1 MASGNLSPRQKMINM
16 MYLVLTAML
25 ALNVSK
31 DILAV
36 LHKLDVGMSATV
48 RTVEEGTKT
57 IYAAIEAQVSENE
70 RAVPFNERAQVL
82 RSKSNTVESLL
93 VKAREDMIAETGG
106 IDTADDNRL
115 KGEDNRSVS
124 NNYMLNDKS
133 VGGQGAAKEIK
144 EKLTEYRSFLIAEIE
159 ANPSP
164 VTEELIGEIN
174 QAFDFRDVKSGKG
187 KKETWETAT
196 FADLPLAGVIPFITD
211 LQSKVRRMEARVA
224 EYFYS
229 QIDASALK
237 FDGVRAVVMPK
248 STYITQGEIYEADVF
263 LAAYNSGNQPEFTD
277 IIPEEIVDGVGKIR
291 FSAKG
296 IGSKTL
302 TGSMTLPGDDRVYSY
317 DVVYTVAPPSVVIS
331 PSKMNV
337 LYRNVIN
344 PLEISVPGVAPSDIV
359 VNGPG
364 VKGSNGK
371 YNADITKI
379 KGKEIKISVSVK
391 EANGKLR
398 RAGSKLFRLKG
409 LPQAVGS
416 VFKKNQGVMSS
427 SLLSKGKVEAEYQD
441 FPFDLPLTVVSFEL
455 KMDGQPPMQVKGD
468 KIPSKAKPLIQ
479 KLRPGSSVQ
488 IRKIIAK
495 TQKGARISRVGI
507 VSIDVQ

>member
-1 MASGNLSPRQKMINM
+1 MASGSLSPRQKMINM

-31 DILAV
+31 DILKV

-48 RTVEEGTKT
+48 KTVEEGTKT
-57 IYAAIEAQVSENE
+57 IYDAIEAQISENE
-70 RAVPFNERAQVL
+70 RAVPFNERAKVL
-82 RSKSNTVESLL
+82 RTKSNSVESLL
-93 VKAREDMIAETGG
+93 VKAREDMIEETGG
-106 IDTADDNRL
+106 IDTLRDNRM

-144 EKLTEYRSFLIAEIE
+144 ERLTEYRSYLIAEVE

-174 QAFDFRDVKSGKG
+174 QAFDFSDVRTGN

-277 IIPEEIVDGVGKIR
+277 IIPEEIIDGVGKIR
-291 FSAKG
+291 IPAKG

-302 TGSMTLPGDDRVYSY
+302 TGSMTLPGDDRVYTY

-344 PLEISVPGVAPSDIV
+344 PLEISVPGVAPSNIV

-364 VKGSNGK
+364 VRGSNGK
-371 YNADITKI
+371 YNAEITKI

-391 EANGKLR
+391 EKNGKLR
-398 RAGSKLFRLKG
+398 RAGSKIFRIKG

-416 VFKKNQGVMSS
+416 VFKKTQGVMSS